1 MVRMLPPYVPRDEEG
16 ATLLQTAIAI
26 VLMFA
31 VAFGT
36 VNVALAYY
44 SAAALEAELARS
56 VTQADLD
63 AVIASGN
70 PADALRREVLDG
82 SSLLLPES
90 LVVSRAEV
98 TPLDAVEETAQ
109 AREVEGSSA
118 EKVTRIR
125 EMYRVEAT
133 VLYEVPGFSVTG
145 GEGTVLEHDIDS
157 VRTVET
163 RIEVS

>member
-1 MVRMLPPYVPRDEEG
+1 MVRLRTFDVYRDEEG
-16 ATLLQTAIAI
+16 ATLLQTAIAVI
-26 VLMFA
+26 LMFA

-36 VNVALAYY
+36 VNIALAYY

-56 VTQADLD
+56 VTHADLD

-70 PADALRREVLDG
+70 PAEALRREVLDG
-82 SSLLLPES
+82 SSLLLPS
-90 LVVSRAEV
+90 NLVVSEATV
-98 TPLDAVEETAQ
+98 TPLEAVEETVD

-118 EKVTRIR
+118 QKITRVR
-125 EMYRVEAT
+125 DMYRVEAT
-133 VLYEVPGFSVTG
+133 VYYEVPTFAVAGD
-145 GEGTVLEHDIDS
+145 EDTVLQHEIDS